1 MALLPAQVMDTAST
15 PAIEER
21 TEDPA
26 KRRLRARGALK
37 LADQLLNQLELLALN
52 GRREVPDSLQALITN
67 AQAAAAAVG
76 VRRPALDPGASVLPL
91 MDLVYSVEDHLLPQC
106 RVRPFPPV
114 HASH

>member
-1 MALLPAQVMDTAST
+1 MAMLPAQLIDTAST
-15 PAIEER
+15 PAIE
-21 TEDPA
+21 DPA
-26 KRRLRARGALK
+26 QRRLRARGALK
-37 LADQLLNQLELLALN
+37 LADQLLNQLELLALH
-52 GRREVPDSLQALITN
+52 GRRDVPDSLQALITN

-76 VRRPALDPGASVLPL
+76 VPRPALDPEASVLPL